1 MVGLGFDQGWGV
13 MGGVGWPAGPLPSWA
28 GWPDGLLGR
37 GPVRGRGLFFF
48 SFVCLVL
55 FYFFLFL
62 FFCFC

>member
-37 GPVRGRGLFFF
+37 GPVRGRGLFF
-48 SFVCLVL
+48 SFFVFFFIIIV
-55 FYFFLFL
+55 FYFV
-62 FFCFC
+62 